1 MKKLLENWRRF
12 ESALTEQSAFGPSL
26 GVGSAARKDRDWQRL
41 AAQDPDEAL
50 RQRRIEKERA
60 LAAAKEGLKET
71 GITLAMLV
79 DPTGVT
85 GYPELGRA
93 SKLVYNEPTLMHA
106 GEWFLALLGA
116 IPGISAASGGARVA
130 GRAVNVAK
138 VVDNAGDV
146 SRTLR
151 SAGQQGARLADE
163 IDDAARVAKREMAD
177 ATKQLKDIAGAG
189 GRAVSNMKLQR
200 VEAMRLPHGQSY
212 VIVKTS
218 EGNIPFYK
226 SSGTNEMADKVWVPL
241 FGVDNGN
248 RFLKLG
254 EKHKDALT
262 YMGPSRQRPGELVQ
276 KTGKY
281 AVEGSEISNVGKA
294 LESQGA
300 FANVSHMWDGPADF
314 LSNNLNSLT
323 PGMNIKQIT
332 NQLNKGLQYMNYQ
345 KLTAGTV
352 ENIAINLHMKVN
364 NVATGLADVKAGI
377 PGINATIDQ
386 GTLIQALEIGSQIR
400 EHLDVFT
407 KWRKI
412 IL

>member
-1 MKKLLENWRRF
+1 MKKLFENWRRF
-12 ESALTEQSAFGPSL
+12 ESILIEQGTFGGAS
-26 GVGSAARKDRDWQRL
+26 RRDRSWQQL

-60 LAAAKEGLKET
+60 LAAAQEGLKET
-71 GITLAMLV
+71 GITLTMLV

-106 GEWFLALLGA
+106 GGWFLALLGA

-151 SAGQQGARLADE
+151 SAGRQGARLADE
-163 IDDAARVAKREMAD
+163 IDDAARVAKKEMVD
-177 ATKQLKDIAGAG
+177 ATEQLKDIAGAG
-189 GRAVSNMKLQR
+189 GRAISNMKLQR
-200 VEAMRLPHGQSY
+200 VEAMRLPGGQSY

-226 SSGTNEMADKVWVPL
+226 SSGTNELADKVWVPV
-241 FGVDNGN
+241 FGVDDGN
-248 RFLKLG
+248 RFIKLG
-254 EKHKDALT
+254 AEHKDALT
-262 YMGPSRQRPGELVQ
+262 YMGPSRIKPGEMVQ

-281 AVEGSEISNVGKA
+281 AVEGSEINNIGKA

-300 FANVSHMWDGPADF
+300 FANVKPWASPAEF

-323 PGMNIKQIT
+323 PGMSLQQIID
-332 NQLNKGLQYMNYQ
+332 QANKGLRYMNRQ
-345 KLTAGTV
+345 PLNATTL
-352 ENIAINLHMKVN
+352 ENVAVNLHMKVN
-364 NVATGLADVKAGI
+364 NVATTLADVKDGI
-377 PGINATIDQ
+377 PGINSTIDLD
-386 GTLIQALEIGSQIR
+386 TLRQALEIASQLN
-400 EHLDVFT
+400 EHLDVFA